1 MTNEKTNP
9 MPYRAADAAA
19 MPAAAGAAEAAGPD
33 MAAPVITPDDVA
45 RGTEL
50 LRRYKDGKRALEA
63 RIIADEQWYRLRHW
77 QYLRDRRR
85 EQGGDVVEPT
95 SAWLFNAIVSKHADA
110 MDSFPEAVILPRSEQ
125 DEPDAKALSAIVPA
139 VLEKTHFEQV
149 WSDAWWYK
157 LKHGCAAYGVF
168 WDSAGSN
175 GLGDVAVRQLDLL
188 NLFWEPGITD
198 IQASRNLFVCAL
210 MDNDDISAAWPDAR
224 PGSCGVELAQYLY
237 DDAVDTSNKSIVV
250 DWYYKKPLPGGG
262 TALHLIK
269 FTGRDLLYAS
279 ENDPAMA
286 GGFYPHGQYPVVFDV
301 LYPEA
306 GTPCGFGMIA
316 VSKDPQQY
324 IDRLSGNLLEMS
336 MKASTPR
343 FWVKKGCGVNAQ
355 EFLDWSKPLV
365 EVEGSIDDERLRQI
379 SLYNLD
385 GQWVNM
391 LQLKIDE
398 LKETSNSRDVTQGSV
413 SGGVTA
419 ASAIAALQEAG
430 SKSSRDT
437 LRASYRAFERV
448 VELVIE
454 LIRAYYTETRP
465 FRVAAPGAQ
474 GYAFCTYSNA
484 GLQARTVGIDADG
497 MALLRAPAFDVSVH
511 AQKESPYAT
520 ASQNELARQL
530 YQLGVF
536 NPAFAQQAGRTLD
549 TITREVL
556 VGGDNVQYADES
568 VSARYLLQGGNA
580 SAADNN
586 YLTVD
591 CIRRAVRAL
600 KNANCRRIDGAFPVI
615 IHPDV
620 AYDLMN
626 DPKWLAPH
634 QYVDAE
640 HMYEGEIGKI
650 EGCRFVE
657 STEAKIFHAADLAGD
672 SRTLLTAGAVSG
684 KTTFPFDG
692 GTVQAGA
699 LVGRQVLI
707 GNACVTVT
715 ANTAS
720 SMTVDAAVTAE
731 DNAIIYPGEAGAQGR
746 DVYVT
751 LVLGADG
758 YGTTEIT
765 GGGLEHIVKQL
776 GSAGTG
782 DPLNQR
788 ASVGWKATKVAVRL
802 DDSAIRR
809 IETCSTYTE

>member
-19 MPAAAGAAEAAGPD
+19 MLAAAEAAEAAGLD
-33 MAAPVITPDDVA
+33 MAAPVIRPDDVA

-85 EQGGDVVEPT
+85 EQGADVVEPT

-237 DDAVDTSNKSIVV
+237 DDAVDTSSKSIVV

-419 ASAIAALQEAG
+419 ARAIAALQEASG
-430 SKSSRDT
+430 RSSRAAT
-437 LRASYRAFERV
+437 RSAYRAYARMIRM
-448 VELVIE
+448 VIE
-454 LIRAYYTETRP
+454 RIRQFYDLPRR
-465 FRVAAPGAQ
+465 FRIVGA
-474 GYAFCTYSNA
+474 GGAEEFVSYCNA
-484 GLQARTVGIDADG
+484 RLKAQSMGPE
-497 MALLRAPAFDVSVH
+497 ALMRMPVFDVSVA
-511 AQKESPYAT
+511 AQKHT
-520 ASQNELARQL
+520 AYTKLAQNELALQFF
-530 YQLGVF
+530 QLGF
-536 NPAFAQQAGRTLD
+536 FRPEMETQALACLDMMDFDGKQQILQKIRSGADAAAWQRMALTLAGRYEPELYARLASSPSPEAPGGMQTAKKQDAEPARVQQAR
-549 TITREVL
+549 
-556 VGGDNVQYADES
+556 
-568 VSARYLLQGGNA
+568 
-580 SAADNN
+580 
-586 YLTVD
+586 
-591 CIRRAVRAL
+591 RRA
-600 KNANCRRIDGAFPVI
+600 
-615 IHPDV
+615 
-620 AYDLMN
+620 
-626 DPKWLAPH
+626 
-634 QYVDAE
+634 
-640 HMYEGEIGKI
+640 
-650 EGCRFVE
+650 
-657 STEAKIFHAADLAGD
+657 
-672 SRTLLTAGAVSG
+672 
-684 KTTFPFDG
+684 
-692 GTVQAGA
+692 
-699 LVGRQVLI
+699 
-707 GNACVTVT
+707 
-715 ANTAS
+715 
-720 SMTVDAAVTAE
+720 
-731 DNAIIYPGEAGAQGR
+731 GEAAQPG
-746 DVYVT
+746 
-751 LVLGADG
+751 
-758 YGTTEIT
+758 
-765 GGGLEHIVKQL
+765 
-776 GSAGTG
+776 
-782 DPLNQR
+782 
-788 ASVGWKATKVAVRL
+788 
-802 DDSAIRR
+802 
-809 IETCSTYTE
+809 

>member
-50 LRRYKDGKRALEA
+50 LRRSKDGKRALEA

-224 PGSCGVELAQYLY
+224 PGNCGVELAQYLY
-237 DDAVDTSNKSIVV
+237 DDAVDTSSKSIVV

-286 GGFYPHGQYPVVFDV
+286 GGFYPHEQYPVVFDV

-484 GLQARTVGIDADG
+484 GLQARTVGMDADG

-536 NPAFAQQAGRTLD
+536 NPAFAQQAVPMLEMMQFPGRDKVLEAVRSSIVPPQPETPDAGTD
-549 TITREVL
+549 TSADPLLRAQAEKNRVIT
-556 VGGDNVQYADES
+556 A
-568 VSARYLLQGGNA
+568 SAR
-580 SAADNN
+580 
-586 YLTVD
+586 
-591 CIRRAVRAL
+591 
-600 KNANCRRIDGAFPVI
+600 
-615 IHPDV
+615 
-620 AYDLMN
+620 
-626 DPKWLAPH
+626 
-634 QYVDAE
+634 
-640 HMYEGEIGKI
+640 
-650 EGCRFVE
+650 
-657 STEAKIFHAADLAGD
+657 
-672 SRTLLTAGAVSG
+672 
-684 KTTFPFDG
+684 
-692 GTVQAGA
+692 
-699 LVGRQVLI
+699 
-707 GNACVTVT
+707 
-715 ANTAS
+715 
-720 SMTVDAAVTAE
+720 
-731 DNAIIYPGEAGAQGR
+731 
-746 DVYVT
+746 
-751 LVLGADG
+751 
-758 YGTTEIT
+758 
-765 GGGLEHIVKQL
+765 
-776 GSAGTG
+776 
-782 DPLNQR
+782 
-788 ASVGWKATKVAVRL
+788 
-802 DDSAIRR
+802 
-809 IETCSTYTE
+809 

>member
-19 MPAAAGAAEAAGPD
+19 MFAAADTAEPLGPD
-33 MAAPVITPDDVA
+33 MAVPVITPDDVA

-85 EQGGDVVEPT
+85 EQGADVVEPT
-95 SAWLFNAIVSKHADA
+95 SAWLFNAIVAKHADA

-168 WDSAGSN
+168 WDSAGSG

-210 MDNDDISAAWPDAR
+210 VDNDDIAAAWPEAR

-365 EVEGSIDDERLRQI
+365 EVEGSIDEERLRQI

-391 LQLKIDE
+391 LQLKINE

-484 GLQARTVGIDADG
+484 GLRARTVGVDADG
-497 MALLRAPAFDVSVH
+497 MALQRAPAFDVSVH

-536 NPAFAQQAGRTLD
+536 NPAFAQQAVPMLEMMQFPGRDKVLEAVRSSIVPPQPETPDAGTNTNADPLLKAQAEKNRV
-549 TITREVL
+549 ITE
-556 VGGDNVQYADES
+556 
-568 VSARYLLQGGNA
+568 SAR
-580 SAADNN
+580 
-586 YLTVD
+586 
-591 CIRRAVRAL
+591 
-600 KNANCRRIDGAFPVI
+600 
-615 IHPDV
+615 
-620 AYDLMN
+620 
-626 DPKWLAPH
+626 
-634 QYVDAE
+634 
-640 HMYEGEIGKI
+640 
-650 EGCRFVE
+650 
-657 STEAKIFHAADLAGD
+657 
-672 SRTLLTAGAVSG
+672 
-684 KTTFPFDG
+684 
-692 GTVQAGA
+692 
-699 LVGRQVLI
+699 
-707 GNACVTVT
+707 
-715 ANTAS
+715 
-720 SMTVDAAVTAE
+720 
-731 DNAIIYPGEAGAQGR
+731 
-746 DVYVT
+746 
-751 LVLGADG
+751 
-758 YGTTEIT
+758 
-765 GGGLEHIVKQL
+765 
-776 GSAGTG
+776 
-782 DPLNQR
+782 
-788 ASVGWKATKVAVRL
+788 
-802 DDSAIRR
+802 
-809 IETCSTYTE
+809 